1 MANNGTDPIRIL
13 VLSAQTDVTEQLQR
27 IFSGEPH
34 YRLQFV
40 DAAEQAAHALTQSR
54 VDIIVVDDVL
64 SDSTPLEAIR
74 YLASNFANVPIITL
88 AEQLA
93 VAYVRETLLAGARAF
108 ISKPIQES
116 EAVNT
121 LNQIAQME
129 FMRRQTSASNGNG
142 ANGTNGSNGTG
153 RKHHVV
159 TVMSPKGGSGVTML
173 SVNLAVIL
181 RNKTKGRVVLLESQ
195 SSMGDLEPAMSLQAR
210 FTIGDMLQQTRTPDH
225 DLIDGALAEH
235 SSGVRVLV
243 SSRNLE
249 DNGLMT
255 ADAFEHLVDH
265 LTDMSDYIVIDT
277 GTMGEEQTAAALA
290 ISDTV
295 LLVTTPEITSLR
307 RVALFLEAADR
318 GGFPREKLHL
328 VVNRDGVP
336 GSINSGDISQH
347 LNLQIA
353 AKIPEDAAL
362 VTYAFNQGVPLSISD
377 SRSAVARSI
386 EKLVDNLLP
395 KPKPQVRAKS
405 SQGFMGRIST
415 MLNFS
420 PA

>member
-1 MANNGTDPIRIL
+1 MANNGTNPIRVL
-13 VLSAQTDVTEQLQR
+13 VISAQQDVSDQLQR
-27 IFSGEPH
+27 IFTGDPH
-34 YRLQFV
+34 YRLQFSDSGERAV
-40 DAAEQAAHALTQSR
+40 QTLTQGR
-54 VDIIVVDDVL
+54 VDIILVDDMI
-64 SDSTPLEAIR
+64 SDSTPLEAVR
-74 YLASNFANVPIITL
+74 YLATNFASIPIVTL

-129 FMRRQTSASNGNG
+129 SLRRQSAAPNMNGNG
-142 ANGTNGSNGTG
+142 SVSK
-153 RKHHVV
+153 KHHIV
-159 TVMSPKGGSGVTML
+159 TVMSPKGGVGVTML
-173 SVNLAVIL
+173 AINLSIIL
-181 RNKTKGRVVLLESQ
+181 RNKTKSRVVLLESQ
-195 SSMGDLEPAMSLQAR
+195 SSMGDLEPALSLQAR
-210 FTIGDMLQQTRTPDH
+210 FTCGDMLHQSRTPDD
-225 DLIDGALAEH
+225 DLIQGALVNH

-255 ADAFEHLVDH
+255 ADAFEHLVERLSDI
-265 LTDMSDYIVIDT
+265 SDYIVIDT

-295 LLVTTPEITSLR
+295 LLVTTPEITTLR

-328 VVNRDGVP
+328 VVNRDGVT
-336 GSINSGDISQH
+336 GGINSNDISQN

-353 AKIPEDAAL
+353 ANIPDDTAL
-362 VTYAFNQGVPLSISD
+362 VTYSFNRGVPLAISD
-377 SRSAVARSI
+377 GRSAVSRNI
-386 EKLVDNLLP
+386 EKLVDNLIP
-395 KPKPQVRAKS
+395 KPKPQAQAKPA
-405 SQGFMGRIST
+405 QGFMGRIST